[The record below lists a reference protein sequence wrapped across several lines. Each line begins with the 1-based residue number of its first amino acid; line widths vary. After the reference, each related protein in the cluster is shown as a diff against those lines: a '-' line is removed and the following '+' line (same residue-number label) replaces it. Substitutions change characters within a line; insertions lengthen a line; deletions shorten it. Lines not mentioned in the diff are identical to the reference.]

1 LGVLQNHVNG
11 QSLYVYLK
19 QLHFLWIQSAKVY

>member
-1 LGVLQNHVNG
+1 LGVLQNHVNV